1 VLLPPRCPFTI
12 SIPLIVTMKAA
23 AYVVALAGLAQAEE
37 ANPIE
42 KIIQMIGD
50 LETKIIKEG
59 EDAQKVYEE
68 FSEWCED
75 TSKDLMF
82 EIKTGKGEVAD
93 LKATI
98 EKESANIQVQ
108 ESKIE
113 ELAGAIA
120 TDEADLKAAT
130 EIRTK
135 EQATFEA
142 EEKDLV
148 ETVDILE
155 RAIGIIEKEMNG
167 GASMMQL
174 KKAGTITEVLGW
186 MVQAQ
191 SLTGSDAHKLTA
203 LIQSSNDDDSEGAPD
218 PAAYENQSG
227 GVIDTMNDLLEKAQ
241 GQLEST
247 RATETANV
255 QNFEMLKQSLTDEI
269 KFANKEMDEAK
280 KSKAE
285 SEEAKAT
292 AEGDLDV
299 TSKGL
304 AEDVKALA
312 ELHHNCMTKASD
324 FEAETTS
331 RGEELKA
338 LAMAKKIIKE
348 TTSGAAGQ
356 SYGMFLQTGSGNSE
370 AVRFVRQLAKKQR
383 STSLGQ
389 LASRMAS
396 EVRFG
401 TGSQADI
408 FAKIKGLVTDMIEK
422 LEAEAEADATKKA
435 YCDKE
440 LAETNTKKD
449 DKTAEIEKLTAKI
462 EQQAAQSAKLK
473 EEIATLEGEL
483 AALVREQAEMDKI
496 RAEEKAQWE
505 VNSAEMEKGLNGIK
519 LALKVLNEYYA
530 KADKA
535 HSSGDGA
542 STGIIGL
549 LEVAESDFSKGLTE
563 MNAAEE
569 TAQNTYDQESK
580 ENEIEKTTKNQDVK
594 YKTKEST
601 GLDKSNAELTSDKE
615 NVEVE
620 LSAVAEYLKKIED
633 ECIAKPETYE
643 DRKARREAEIAGLKE
658 ALTVLE
664 SETAFIQKKSSRTLR
679 GTKRH

>member
-1 VLLPPRCPFTI
+1 V
-12 SIPLIVTMKAA
+12 
-23 AYVVALAGLAQAEE
+23 AGLVTVNAGQ

-42 KIIQMIGD
+42 KIIEMIGD
-50 LETKIIKEG
+50 LETKIIAEG
-59 EDAQKVYEE
+59 EAAQKTYEE

-108 ESKIE
+108 DSKIE
-113 ELAGAIA
+113 ELAGSIA

-130 EIRTK
+130 EIRNK
-135 EQATFEA
+135 EQATFAA
-142 EEKDLV
+142 EETDLV

-174 KKAGTITEVLGW
+174 KKAGTVTEVLGW

-191 SLTGSDAHKLTA
+191 SLSGADAHKLTA
-203 LIQSSNDDDSEGAPD
+203 LVQSSQSSDDEDSGAPD
-218 PAAYENQSG
+218 PAAFENQSG
-227 GVIDTMNDLLEKAQ
+227 GIIDTMNGLLEKSQ
-241 GQLEST
+241 EQLDST

-269 KFANKEMDEAK
+269 KFANKEKDEAA
-280 KSKAE
+280 KAKAA

-304 AEDVKALA
+304 AEDTKALA

-338 LAMAKKIIKE
+338 LATAKKIIIE
-348 TTSGAAGQ
+348 ATSLAQ
-356 SYGMFLQTGSGNSE
+356 VSFIQTSARSGDSE
-370 AVRFVRQLAKKQR
+370 AVRFVRHLAQKQ
-383 STSLGQ
+383 SSSLLAQ

-396 EVRFG
+396 EIRFG
-401 TGSQADI
+401 SGSQDDI
-408 FAKIKGLVTDMIEK
+408 FAKIKGLITDMVAK

-440 LAETNTKKD
+440 LAETNQKKD
-449 DKTAEIEKLTAKI
+449 DKTAEIEKLSAKI
-462 EQQAAQSAKLK
+462 EQQAAQAAKLK
-473 EEIATLEGEL
+473 GEIATLESEL
-483 AALVREQAEMDKI
+483 AALIRAQATMDKI
-496 RAEEKAQWE
+496 RAEEKAAWE
-505 VNSAEMEKGLNGIK
+505 VNSAETEKGLNGIK

-549 LEVAESDFSKGLTE
+549 LEVAESDFAKGLAE

-569 TAQNTYDQESK
+569 TAAAAYEQETK
-580 ENEIEKTTKNQDVK
+580 ENEILKVTKEQDVK
-594 YKTKEST
+594 YKTKEAT
-601 GLDKSNAELTSDKE
+601 GLEKSNAELTSDKE

-664 SETAFIQKKSSRTLR
+664 NETAFIQKGTTRVLR
-679 GTKRH
+679 GTKHHF

>member
-1 VLLPPRCPFTI
+1 LPPRCPFTI

>member
-1 VLLPPRCPFTI
+1 
-12 SIPLIVTMKAA
+12 MKAA
-23 AYVVALAGLAQAEE
+23 LFAALAGVATAED

-108 ESKIE
+108 ETKIE

-130 EIRTK
+130 EIRNK
-135 EQATFEA
+135 EQATFAA

-174 KKAGTITEVLGW
+174 KKAGTVTEVLGM

-191 SLTGSDAHKLTA
+191 SLSGADAHRLTA
-203 LIQSSNDDDSEGAPD
+203 LVQSSQTSDDDDSGAPEA
-218 PAAYENQSG
+218 AAYSSQSG
-227 GVIDTMNDLLEKAQ
+227 GVIDTMNDLLEKSQ
-241 GQLEST
+241 TQLEST
-247 RATETANV
+247 RATETANL
-255 QNFEMLKQSLTDEI
+255 QNYEMLKQSLTDEI

-280 KSKAE
+280 KSKAA

-299 TSKGL
+299 TSKSL

-312 ELHHNCMTKASD
+312 DLHHNCMTKASD

-338 LAMAKKIIKE
+338 LATAKKIIKD
-348 TTSGAAGQ
+348 TTAGATSQ
-356 SYGMFLQTGSGNSE
+356 SYDFLQTSAQSGNTQ
-370 AVRFVRQLAKKQR
+370 VVHFVRQLAKKQR
-383 STSLGQ
+383 SPQLAQ
-389 LASRMAS
+389 LASRLAS

-401 TGSQADI
+401 TGSQEDI
-408 FAKIKGLVTDMIEK
+408 FAKIKGLITDMVEK

-440 LAETNTKKD
+440 LAETNQKKD
-449 DKTAEIEKLTAKI
+449 DKTSEIEKLAAKI
-462 EQQAAQSAKLK
+462 EQQAAQSTKLK
-473 EEIATLEGEL
+473 EEVATLEGEL
-483 AALVREQAEMDKI
+483 AALVRRQAEMDKI
-496 RAEEKAQWE
+496 RAEEKALYE
-505 VNSAEMEKGLNGIK
+505 TNSAEMEKGLNGIK

-530 KADKA
+530 KADKS
-535 HSSGDGA
+535 HSSADGA

-549 LEVAESDFSKGLTE
+549 LEVCESDFSKGLTE

-569 TAQNTYDQESK
+569 TAQNTYDQETK
-580 ENEIEKTTKNQDVK
+580 ENEIEKVTKEQDVK
-594 YKTKEST
+594 YKTKEHT

-620 LSAVAEYLKKIED
+620 LSAVNEYLKKIED

-643 DRKARREAEIAGLKE
+643 ERKARREAEISGLKE
-658 ALTVLE
+658 ALSVLE
-664 SETAFIQKKSSRTLR
+664 SETAFIQKKSTRTLR
-679 GTKRH
+679 GAKRHF

>member
-1 VLLPPRCPFTI
+1 LLPPRCPFTI

>member
-1 VLLPPRCPFTI
+1 LPPRCPFTI

-93 LKATI
+93 LKAAI
-98 EKESANIQVQ
+98 EKEAANIQVQ

-383 STSLGQ
+383 SSSLGQ

-496 RAEEKAQWE
+496 RAEEKSQWE